1 MKSLKSGLIVL
12 GSVGL
17 FFLGSCTNG
26 NQAANTENSPAT
38 STSNAESSAS
48 PAAASSASPAAKTD
62 NHHGK
67 SHGGQVVE
75 TGAYHLEFVPEKEA
89 NGTHM
94 DFYLLKGDN
103 HEAINSA
110 KVTAQV
116 QLPDGTQKPFD
127 LKYDT
132 EGKHYTA
139 LLPGNAAGQYQ
150 VKVTAD
156 VSGKKV
162 DGRFNFNK

>member
-17 FFLGSCTNG
+17 FFLGACSNG

-48 PAAASSASPAAKTD
+48 PATKTG
-62 NHHGK
+62 NYHGE

-89 NGTHM
+89 QGTHM

-103 HEAINSA
+103 HEAIPNA

-116 QLPDGTQKPFD
+116 QLPDGTQKPFN

>member
-1 MKSLKSGLIVL
+1 MKSIKSSLIIL
-12 GSVGL
+12 GSIGL
-17 FFLGSCTNG
+17 LFLGACSNS
-26 NQAANTENSPAT
+26 NQTAKTENSPST
-38 STSNAESSAS
+38 STSSAS
-48 PAAASSASPAAKTD
+48 PIAKIGG
-62 NHHGK
+62 HGE

-89 NGTHM
+89 NGTHL

-103 HEAINSA
+103 HEAIPNA

-116 QLPDGTQKPFD
+116 QLPDGTQKSLN

-139 LLPGNAAGQYQ
+139 LLPVNATGQYQ
-150 VKVTAD
+150 VKVTSD
-156 VSGKKV
+156 VDGKKL

>member
-1 MKSLKSGLIVL
+1 MKSIKSSLILL
-12 GSVGL
+12 GSIGL
-17 FFLGSCTNG
+17 LLLTACSNS
-26 NQAANTENSPAT
+26 NQTANTENSPAT
-38 STSNAESSAS
+38 STSSTPSSA
-48 PAAASSASPAAKTD
+48 PIAKTEG
-62 NHHGK
+62 HGE

-94 DFYLLKGDN
+94 DFYLQKGDN
-103 HEAINSA
+103 HEAIPNA

-116 QLPDGTQKPFD
+116 QLPDGTQKSFN

-139 LLPGNAAGQYQ
+139 LLPVNATGQYQ
-150 VKVTAD
+150 VKVTSD
-156 VSGKKV
+156 INGQKV

>member
-1 MKSLKSGLIVL
+1 MIPFKSKLIIL

-17 FFLGSCTNG
+17 FFLQACSNA
-26 NQAANTENSPAT
+26 NQATNTENSPTT
-38 STSNAESSAS
+38 STSTTQSSAS
-48 PAAASSASPAAKTD
+48 PIATGG
-62 NHHGK
+62 HGE

-94 DFYLLKGDN
+94 DFYLQKGDN
-103 HEAINSA
+103 HEAIPNA

-116 QLPDGTQKPFD
+116 QLPDGTQKSFN

-139 LLPGNAAGQYQ
+139 LLPVNATGQYQ
-150 VKVTAD
+150 VKVTSD
-156 VSGKKV
+156 INGQKV

>member
-1 MKSLKSGLIVL
+1 MKSIKSSLIVL

-17 FFLGSCTNG
+17 LFLGACSNN
-26 NQAANTENSPAT
+26 NQTAKTENSP
-38 STSNAESSAS
+38 SSSS
-48 PAAASSASPAAKTD
+48 PIAKTGG
-62 NHHGK
+62 HGE

-89 NGTHM
+89 NGTHL
-94 DFYLLKGDN
+94 DFYLQKGDN
-103 HEAINSA
+103 HEAIPNA

-116 QLPDGTQKPFD
+116 QLPDGTQKSLN
-127 LKYDT
+127 LKYDN

-139 LLPGNAAGQYQ
+139 LLPVNATGQYQ
-150 VKVTAD
+150 VKVTSD
-156 VSGKKV
+156 VDGKKL

>member
-1 MKSLKSGLIVL
+1 MKSIKSSLIIL
-12 GSVGL
+12 GSIGL
-17 FFLGSCTNG
+17 LFLGACSNS
-26 NQAANTENSPAT
+26 NQTAKTENSPAT
-38 STSNAESSAS
+38 STSSAS
-48 PAAASSASPAAKTD
+48 PIAKTGG
-62 NHHGK
+62 HGE

-89 NGTHM
+89 NGTHL
-94 DFYLLKGDN
+94 DFYLQKGDN
-103 HEAINSA
+103 HEAIPNA

-116 QLPDGTQKPFD
+116 QLPDGTQKSLN

-139 LLPGNAAGQYQ
+139 LLPVNATGQYQ
-150 VKVTAD
+150 VKVTSD
-156 VSGKKV
+156 VDGKKL

>member
-1 MKSLKSGLIVL
+1 MKPLKSGLIVL
-12 GSVGL
+12 VGVGL
-17 FFLGSCTNG
+17 LFLGACSS
-26 NQAANTENSPAT
+26 NQAANTENSPAS
-38 STSNAESSAS
+38 STSSTE
-48 PAAASSASPAAKTD
+48 SSASPAAKTEA
-62 NHHGK
+62 HHGE

-89 NGTHM
+89 NKTHM

-103 HEAINSA
+103 HSAINSA

-116 QLPDGTQKPFD
+116 QSPDGTQKTLPMT
-127 LKYDT
+127 YDASD
-132 EGKHYTA
+132 KHYTA
-139 LLPGNAAGQYQ
+139 MLTGNATGQYQ

-162 DGRFNFNK
+162 DGRFSFNR

>member
-1 MKSLKSGLIVL
+1 MKSIKSSLIILGTIGLL
-12 GSVGL
+12 
-17 FFLGSCTNG
+17 FLGACSNS
-26 NQAANTENSPAT
+26 NQTAKTENSPAT
-38 STSNAESSAS
+38 STSSAS
-48 PAAASSASPAAKTD
+48 PIAKTGK
-62 NHHGK
+62 HGE

-75 TGAYHLEFVPEKEA
+75 TGAYHLEFVPEKEKS
-89 NGTHM
+89 GTHM

-103 HEAINSA
+103 HEAIPNA

-116 QLPDGTQKPFD
+116 QLPDGTQKSFN

-139 LLPGNAAGQYQ
+139 LLPVNATGQYQ
-150 VKVTAD
+150 VKVTSD
-156 VSGKKV
+156 VDGKKL

>member
-1 MKSLKSGLIVL
+1 MKSIKSSLIIL
-12 GSVGL
+12 GSIGL
-17 FFLGSCTNG
+17 LFLGACSNG
-26 NQAANTENSPAT
+26 NQTANTENSPAT
-38 STSNAESSAS
+38 STSSTLSSAS
-48 PAAASSASPAAKTD
+48 PIATGG
-62 NHHGK
+62 HGE

-75 TGAYHLEFVPEKEA
+75 TGTYHLEFVPEKEA

-103 HEAINSA
+103 HEAIPNA

-116 QLPDGTQKPFD
+116 QLPDGTQKSFN

-139 LLPGNAAGQYQ
+139 LLPVNATGQYQ
-150 VKVTAD
+150 VKVTSD
-156 VSGKKV
+156 VDGKKV

>member
-1 MKSLKSGLIVL
+1 MKSIKLSLIIL
-12 GSVGL
+12 GSIGL
-17 FFLGSCTNG
+17 LFLGACSNANKTT
-26 NQAANTENSPAT
+26 NTENSPAT
-38 STSNAESSAS
+38 STSSTPSSAS
-48 PAAASSASPAAKTD
+48 PIAKTQE
-62 NHHGK
+62 HHGE

-94 DFYLLKGDN
+94 DFYLQKGDN
-103 HEAINSA
+103 HEAIPNA

-116 QLPDGTQKPFD
+116 QLPDGTQKNFN

-139 LLPGNAAGQYQ
+139 LLPVNTTGQYQ
-150 VKVTAD
+150 VKVTSD
-156 VSGKKV
+156 VDGKKL
-162 DGRFNFNK
+162 DGRFNFHK

>member
-17 FFLGSCTNG
+17 LFLGACSG
-26 NQAANTENSPAT
+26 SSNQVKSPDSNTAAT
-38 STSNAESSAS
+38 
-48 PAAASSASPAAKTD
+48 PAASQTKPTETAPKTEPAGGHSEAHQK
-62 NHHGK
+62 
-67 SHGGQVVE
+67 GGQVVE

-89 NGTHM
+89 QGTHM
-94 DFYLLKGDN
+94 DFYVLKGEN
-103 HEAINSA
+103 HQSVPNA

-116 QLPDGTQKPFD
+116 QTPDGGQKS
-127 LKYDT
+127 LNLNYDK
-132 EGKHYTA
+132 EGKHYTV

-150 VKVTAD
+150 VKMLVD
-156 VSGKKV
+156 VDGKKV